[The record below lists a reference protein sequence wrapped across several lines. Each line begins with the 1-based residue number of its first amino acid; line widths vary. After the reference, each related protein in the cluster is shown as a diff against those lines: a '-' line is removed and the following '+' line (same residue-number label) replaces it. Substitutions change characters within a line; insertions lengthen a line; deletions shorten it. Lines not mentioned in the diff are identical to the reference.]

1 MNGIL
6 FILCALAVW
15 RLTHLLSKEDGPF
28 DIIYLLRKQ
37 LGQGFFGNLLDCF
50 YCLSLWIAIAPALW
64 LGSNWKEKIV
74 YWLALSAVACLLE
87 KITGRNEP
95 PPPTYFEDEKKL

>member
-1 MNGIL
+1 MNGTI

-50 YCLSLWIAIAPALW
+50 YCLSLWMAIAPALW
-64 LGSNWKEKIV
+64 LGINWKEKIV

-95 PPPTYFEDEKKL
+95 PPTYFEDEKKL

>member
-1 MNGIL
+1 MNGTL

-28 DIIYLLRKQ
+28 DLIYLLRKQ

-50 YCLSLWIAIAPALW
+50 YCLSIWVALPAGIW
-64 LGSNWKEKIV
+64 LGETVAEKIIS
-74 YWLALSAVACLLE
+74 WFALSGLACLLE
-87 KITGRNEP
+87 KISVKKEAEA
-95 PPPTYFEDEKKL
+95 PTYFEEDKK

>member
-1 MNGIL
+1 MNGTI

-64 LGSNWKEKIV
+64 LGINWKEKTV

-87 KITGRNEP
+87 KITSRNE